1 MSEPIRHWVHREWT
15 AEMTAAVYQFA
26 AEMSDDP
33 ERQATIVGM
42 VHIVWPRLLDASS
55 LTFRAETP

>member
-1 MSEPIRHWVHREWT
+1 MSKPVTCTVFREWT
-15 AEMTAAVYQFA
+15 AEMTAAVYHFA

-55 LTFRAETP
+55 LTYRAETP